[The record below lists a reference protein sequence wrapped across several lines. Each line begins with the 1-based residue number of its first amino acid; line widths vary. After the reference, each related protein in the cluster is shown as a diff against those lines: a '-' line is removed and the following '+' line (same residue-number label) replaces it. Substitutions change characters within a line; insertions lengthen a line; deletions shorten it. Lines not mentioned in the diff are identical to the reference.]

1 MDQKRSKR
9 LLQITLG
16 LLATAPLFTGLI
28 GLLGIDNPI
37 YATNPLPV
45 NVLLDSNLRFLNGL
59 SVGLGLALYWI
70 IPEIKSQT
78 IPLRIICG
86 ILCVGALGRL
96 CSMLFLG
103 LPPMPMPFF
112 ALVEVLAPPLIILW
126 QKKIAL

>member
-1 MDQKRSKR
+1 MYLKRSIR

-16 LLATAPLFTGLI
+16 ILAMAPLFTGLL

-37 YATNPLPV
+37 YAADPLPV

-59 SVGLGLALYWI
+59 SVGLGLALYCI
-70 IPEIKSQT
+70 IPTITSQK

-86 ILCVGALGRL
+86 ILFVGALGRL
-96 CSMLFLG
+96 CSMVFLG

-112 ALVEVLAPPLIILW
+112 ALVEVLTPPLMVLW
-126 QKKIAL
+126 QKKIAR